1 MELDLAEM
9 GPADLDLAIRGKLL
23 RERDLK
29 SDDPRKQAI
38 ETVLRNDP
46 NAVPVWL
53 ELGID
58 PTLKATLDPSLTLP
72 GGALLKLGITAE
84 AGAKLSSQRLLTPTR
99 GDDWKSAAKRDA
111 KRLTGHPFSA
121 SALARVEQG
130 GNFTISG
137 NGKLKVERRLG
148 SNRGTECYRCLHAF
162 SVYFSGLFSTLEGGF
177 AMNVMKTESHI
188 ARLVSRS

>member
-1 MELDLAEM
+1 MELNLAEM

-29 SDDPRKQAI
+29 SDDPRKKAI
-38 ETVLRNDP
+38 DTALRNDP
-46 NAVPVWL
+46 NSVPVWL

-84 AGAKLSSQRLLTPTR
+84 AGAKISSQRLLTPTR
-99 GDDWKSAAKRDA
+99 GDDWKSAVKRDA

-121 SALARVEQG
+121 SALARAL
-130 GNFTISG
+130 N
-137 NGKLKVERRLG
+137 KVEISRFLETGNSKSNHRLG
-148 SNRGTECYRCLHAF
+148 SESRHRVPSMPSRLQH
-162 SVYFSGLFSTLEGGF
+162 LFQQAS
-177 AMNVMKTESHI
+177 SPH
-188 ARLVSRS
+188 SRAASQ